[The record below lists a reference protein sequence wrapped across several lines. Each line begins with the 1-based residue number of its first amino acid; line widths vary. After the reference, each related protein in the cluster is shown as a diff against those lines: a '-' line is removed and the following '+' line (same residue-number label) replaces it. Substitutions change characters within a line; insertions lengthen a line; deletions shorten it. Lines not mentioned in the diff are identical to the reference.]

1 MNIHTSSNAAQAHF
15 RPKPDGR
22 QDPAGEA
29 GWYLQREREKRGVPL
44 DKAGQDTGIH
54 PYHLEAIEMG
64 NLAALPERA
73 QALRMV
79 AAYARYL
86 GFDPQPLIRHYE
98 RLLPQQEGRSGRAF
112 SSAKIIAF
120 PVIERLRSV
129 TSGAGGVVA
138 SVLAVVV
145 LFGIGVWLITPGAEV
160 QGPVVVAQE
169 DAAEGASG
177 AGVTDARNTDERGV
191 RTVSSISRL
200 AEEAL
205 QDDAS
210 AGQET
215 AAGVG
220 SIEELIARTIPG
232 VAQDAAM
239 DDAKKAAG
247 RIGKAAVQVAGR
259 GVEDAGSQPSAAGG
273 KAAKTTVATAKTRNI
288 PGGFVLRAVKD
299 TWVRIEDENGT
310 VVFSGQM
317 NAGDTYT
324 VPKREGLLIITR
336 DGSFLEWLMDGRVMG
351 RLSAPGKVLVGQPL
365 DPRELGRRKG

>member
-1 MNIHTSSNAAQAHF
+1 MNIHTSSTAARAHF
-15 RPKPDGR
+15 RPKPDGT

-29 GWYLQREREKRGVPL
+29 GWYLQRERENRGVPL

-64 NLAALPERA
+64 DLSALPERA

-86 GFDPQPLIRHYE
+86 GFDPQPLVRHYE
-98 RLLPQQEGRSGRAF
+98 RLLPRQEGSSGRAF

-120 PVIERLRSV
+120 PLIERLRSV

-145 LFGIGVWLITPGAEV
+145 LFGAGVWLITPGEKP
-160 QGPVVVAQE
+160 QGQVVVARE
-169 DAAEGASG
+169 DAVDDMP
-177 AGVTDARNTDERGV
+177 AGPATTAGNVDEPGV

-205 QDDAS
+205 KDDMS
-210 AGQET
+210 AGKEP
-215 AAGVG
+215 AAGVD

-232 VAQDAAM
+232 VAQDAALNEG
-239 DDAKKAAG
+239 KSAAG
-247 RIGKAAVQVAGR
+247 RGRKTSTRVAEGELTKIAVSSRAVSAESR
-259 GVEDAGSQPSAAGG
+259 GVS
-273 KAAKTTVATAKTRNI
+273 R
-288 PGGFVLRAVKD
+288 GFVLRAVKD
-299 TWVRIEDENGT
+299 TWVRIEDENGS

-317 NAGDTYT
+317 KAGDTYT

-365 DPRELGRRKG
+365 DPDKLGRRKG